1 MALEFD
7 PVAYINAP
15 DWHNSRPGLE
25 RITELLARLDN
36 PQDALRVVHVAGTNG
51 KGSTSTFIA
60 SVLQKAGYRTG
71 LFTSPYIME
80 FAERIRINGCN
91 MPADELMAQT
101 LRLHDAA
108 EAMDDHPTEFELM
121 CALAFLHFKKQ
132 ACDICVIEVGLG
144 GRLDSTN
151 VFSAP
156 ELSVITPI
164 AFDHTAILGNTL
176 QAIAGEKAGIVK
188 RGAPVVC
195 ASQEDEALRAIAA
208 KAGEMGA
215 PLTCVDASEIAGT
228 PADFSYREVRHA
240 RLGLRGSYQ
249 AQNAAT
255 AVEALMVLRQRGWD
269 IPSDALVHGLE
280 GAFIP
285 GRFEQLGEEPPFIV
299 DGGHNPQ
306 GIRALI
312 DSLAL
317 YYPNRPV
324 IFIAGVLA
332 DKDYSQMVETL
343 VAYPQTRMLIAI
355 EPPVPRAL
363 KSDMLAQAVRDELR
377 RQDAQAARGHFFM
390 RPRHEMMIREGKSIA
405 AAVEAACGI
414 AADLSDD
421 RLARDSM
428 ADPFGFLAGWSTQA
442 SFANPVVVA
451 CGSLYSV
458 GEVTRAYRAL
468 EARSGEAL

>member
-25 RITELLARLDN
+25 RITELLARLGN
-36 PQDALRVVHVAGTNG
+36 PQEALHVVHVAGTNG

-60 SVLQKAGYRTG
+60 SVLQEAGYRTG

-80 FAERIRINGCN
+80 FAERIRVNGAN
-91 MPADELMAQT
+91 IPADELMAVT
-101 LRLHDAA
+101 LQVRDAA

-121 CALAFLHFKKQ
+121 CAVAFLYFKQQ

-151 VFSAP
+151 VFTAP
-156 ELSVITPI
+156 ELCVITPI

-176 QAIAGEKAGIVK
+176 EAIAGEKAGIIK
-188 RGAPVVC
+188 QGAPVVC
-195 ASQEDEALRAIAA
+195 ALQEDEALTTIAA
-208 KAGEMGA
+208 KAKEMDA
-215 PLTCVDASEIAGT
+215 PLTCVDASAIEGT
-228 PADFSYREVRHA
+228 PADFSYRDVA
-240 RLGLRGSYQ
+240 YVRLGLRGSYQ
-249 AQNAAT
+249 VENAAT
-255 AVEALMVLRQRGWD
+255 ALEALAILRQRGWN
-269 IPSDALVHGLE
+269 IPPDAVERGL
-280 GAFIP
+280 AAAAIP
-285 GRFEQLGEEPPFIV
+285 GRFELLGEQPPFIV

-306 GIRALI
+306 GIQALI
-312 DSLAL
+312 DSITL

-324 IFIAGVLA
+324 IFVAGVLA
-332 DKDYSQMVETL
+332 DKDYPQMVETL
-343 VAYPQTRMLIAI
+343 VAYPQTRMFIAI

-363 KSDMLAQAVRDELR
+363 KSDALAQAVRDELQ
-377 RQDAQAARGHFFM
+377 RQDAQSARGHFFM
-390 RPRHEMMIREGKSIA
+390 RPKHEMMIREGKSIA
-405 AAVEAACGI
+405 AAVEAARGI
-414 AADLSDD
+414 ATDLSDD
-421 RLARDSM
+421 RLTRDSM
-428 ADPFGFLAGWSTQA
+428 ADPFGFLTGWSKQA

-468 EARSGEAL
+468 EARDNEGQ